1 MEMQV
6 PTGYFLDDH
15 QIWGDPGAGAIMS
28 RTYAADFPD
37 LSASDDSAFDLLE
50 SNCRLMLA
58 SLRPGE
64 RLQLHYYT
72 SNDFNR
78 PLDRYA
84 AQTAKSK
91 IEICSKVRGDIEAR
105 FRKLMNTER
114 LIQANVRISL
124 SAKLPSFVKD
134 GGRKVRAFSDV
145 FKIFARSFK
154 QREQHFKLLMAS
166 QGGAIKALNNQEHYE
181 EMLKF
186 WSPGQARLPIF
197 KDLDW
202 MRTVDDLC
210 RFSGLAPRQ
219 DPDSGFGV
227 DADALF
233 LAEVFEGVIGIERID
248 AHFKLLA
255 IARSVGAARRALQEL
270 WQFESIH
277 ELQHAIASG
286 VDVIEREEPIDGIL
300 QLRFADRV

>member
-1 MEMQV
+1 MELQV

-28 RTYAADFPD
+28 RTYAADFAD
-37 LSASDDSAFDLLE
+37 LWASDDSAFDLLE
-50 SNCRLMLA
+50 GNCRLMMA
-58 SLRPGE
+58 SLRQGE

-72 SNDFNR
+72 SNNFKR

-84 AQTAKSK
+84 EQTAKSK
-91 IEICSKVRGDIEAR
+91 IEICSKVRRDIEAR
-105 FRKLMNTER
+105 FRKLMNSER

-166 QGGAIKALNNQEHYE
+166 QGGAIKGLGNQEHYE
-181 EMLKF
+181 ELLKF

-210 RFSGLAPRQ
+210 RFSGLAPGQ
-219 DPDSGFGV
+219 EPDSGFYM
-227 DADALF
+227 
-233 LAEVFEGVIGIERID
+233 
-248 AHFKLLA
+248 
-255 IARSVGAARRALQEL
+255 
-270 WQFESIH
+270 
-277 ELQHAIASG
+277 
-286 VDVIEREEPIDGIL
+286 DG
-300 QLRFADRV
+300 

>member
-28 RTYAADFPD
+28 RTYATDFPD

-50 SNCRLMLA
+50 SNCRLMLV
-58 SLRPGE
+58 SLPPGE

-72 SNDFNR
+72 SNHLNR
-78 PLDRYA
+78 PLDRFA

-181 EMLKF
+181 
-186 WSPGQARLPIF
+186 
-197 KDLDW
+197 
-202 MRTVDDLC
+202 
-210 RFSGLAPRQ
+210 
-219 DPDSGFGV
+219 
-227 DADALF
+227 
-233 LAEVFEGVIGIERID
+233 
-248 AHFKLLA
+248 
-255 IARSVGAARRALQEL
+255 
-270 WQFESIH
+270 
-277 ELQHAIASG
+277 
-286 VDVIEREEPIDGIL
+286 
-300 QLRFADRV
+300 

>member
-50 SNCRLMLA
+50 GNCRLMMA
-58 SLRPGE
+58 SLRQGE
-64 RLQLHYYT
+64 RLQLLYYT

-124 SAKLPSFVKD
+124 SAKLPSFVKE

-166 QGGAIKALNNQEHYE
+166 QGGAIKGLSNQEHYE
-181 EMLKF
+181 E
-186 WSPGQARLPIF
+186 
-197 KDLDW
+197 
-202 MRTVDDLC
+202 
-210 RFSGLAPRQ
+210 
-219 DPDSGFGV
+219 
-227 DADALF
+227 
-233 LAEVFEGVIGIERID
+233 
-248 AHFKLLA
+248 LL
-255 IARSVGAARRALQEL
+255 
-270 WQFESIH
+270 
-277 ELQHAIASG
+277 
-286 VDVIEREEPIDGIL
+286 
-300 QLRFADRV
+300 